1 MAIVFVPGQVQQ
13 GDPNP
18 GGPSATSNIKSVFVK
33 VCKLSSAN
41 FTTTGVNTLI
51 AVLPTDAT
59 ILAFDYY
66 VKTVLSGNSVASPT
80 VSLGTASAG
89 TQFTSAS
96 ALTNTA
102 GTNAR
107 ISPSTAIMQAYALPL
122 GADIQIWAAGACST
136 GNPDAGEIEISITY
150 VR

>member
-1 MAIVFVPGQVQQ
+1 MAIVFVPGQVAQ

-33 VCKLSSAN
+33 ACKLTSAN

-51 AVLPTDAT
+51 AVLPADAS
-59 ILAFDYY
+59 ILGIDYY
-66 VKTVLSGNSVASPT
+66 VKTALSGNGVTSPT

-89 TQFTSAS
+89 TQFTTTS
-96 ALTNTA
+96 ALTNTV
-102 GTNAR
+102 GTNAKVSV
-107 ISPSTAIMQAYALPL
+107 IQGLVQAYAMPL
-122 GADIQIWAAGACST
+122 GSDIQIWAAGACST
-136 GNPDAGEIEISITY
+136 GNPTAGEIDLIITY